1 MAEHSTEDW
10 ELWTWREVA
19 RALKVSRS
27 WVYAK
32 AERGELPS
40 LRVGGLLRFDPT
52 EVRRFATSAPT
63 GGRVFASVAPER
75 PMESA

>member
-1 MAEHSTEDW
+1 MRVSSDEW

-40 LRVGGLLRFDPT
+40 LRVGGLLRFDPAA
-52 EVRRFATSAPT
+52 VRRHLEAGPRE
-63 GGRVFASVAPER
+63 GGVVPLRRGPSR
-75 PMESA
+75 DD

>member
-1 MAEHSTEDW
+1 VTAPSTEDW

-40 LRVGGLLRFDPT
+40 LRVGGLLRFDPS
-52 EVRRFATSAPT
+52 EIRRFVTSSPT
-63 GGRVFASVAPER
+63 GGRVFALEAPES

>member
-1 MAEHSTEDW
+1 MERSKDFW

-52 EVRRFATSAPT
+52 EVRRFVTSGPT
-63 GGRVFASVAPER
+63 GGRVFAPEAPEA